1 MTRVDLVENALS
13 DAVIGERPDA
23 EAVFLEL
30 RGLEVPIRNL
40 LLLSVDYDFDVDVV
54 APHADVEVI
63 RAAGEFETVVSE
75 RTHAIEEFFCA
86 NVAELTCDNRDG
98 TFFRTHFSS
107 YQTPFFSHIASL
119 RCMG

>member
-63 RAAGEFETVVSE
+63 RTAREFETVVAE
-75 RTHAIEEFFCA
+75 RAHAVEEFFRRD
-86 NVAELTCDNRDG
+86 VSELTGDNRDG
-98 TFFRTHFSS
+98 PFFRTK
-107 YQTPFFSHIASL
+107 
-119 RCMG
+119 